1 MTKHHKHEVFAH
13 LFFFCFKAHFKWA
26 GLNQFGPARCIFD
39 TPVL

>member
-13 LFFFCFKAHFKWA
+13 FFFFASKLMKWA